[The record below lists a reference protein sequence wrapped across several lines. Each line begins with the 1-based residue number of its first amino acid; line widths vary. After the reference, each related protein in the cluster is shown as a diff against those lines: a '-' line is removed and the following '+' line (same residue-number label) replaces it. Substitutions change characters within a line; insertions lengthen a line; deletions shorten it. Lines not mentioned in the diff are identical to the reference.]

1 MADTTRIFNTG
12 ARSFPG
18 FSLIESDGGIDCYE
32 MDSNGLQV
40 LLCPQGEARVAT
52 VMITYRVGSRHE
64 RQGETG
70 ATHFLE
76 HMMFKGTERFSKKSG
91 KTIFNVLQAQGA
103 RVNATTW
110 NDRTNYY

>member
-76 HMMFKGTERFSKKSG
+76 HMMFKGQSAFPRKAARPFS
-91 KTIFNVLQAQGA
+91 TCFRRRVLA
-103 RVNATTW
+103 
-110 NDRTNYY
+110 

>member
-1 MADTTRIFNTG
+1 MPESSTSTPLLPDD
-12 ARSFPG
+12 FPG
-18 FSLIESDGGIDCYE
+18 FEWKEREGGIDCYE
-32 MDSNGLQV
+32 LVGNGLRV

-52 VMITYRVGSRHE
+52 VMVTYRVGSRNE

-91 KTIFNVLQAQGA
+91 RTIFNVLQSRG
-103 RVNATTW
+103 
-110 NDRTNYY
+110 